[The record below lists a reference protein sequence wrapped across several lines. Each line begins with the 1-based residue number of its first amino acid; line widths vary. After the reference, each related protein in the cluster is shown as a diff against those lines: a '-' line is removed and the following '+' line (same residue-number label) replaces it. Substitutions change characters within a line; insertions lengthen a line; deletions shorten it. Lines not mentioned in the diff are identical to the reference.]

1 MRKSSKLGQS
11 DVFLRNATG
20 LRREFG
26 VLDTIWINLS
36 LVGIIFSITFVASE
50 APLVGGDALTGG
62 LIAFVGM
69 FIVGLAFSIVSII
82 VPRTAGDYVFTSRYL
97 HPALGFVG
105 NAGYFVATVPLFMG
119 ITITTIETF
128 GFSSLFAYWGLAFH
142 SLSDLNLAATLY
154 SNTTYEFALGAI
166 TTVLFAMLPL
176 FGYRLYRGLNKV
188 ILPLVILG
196 VVVMFG
202 ILAFTPQA
210 TAFSRLDSLAA
221 QFGNTS
227 FAEKV
232 TALSPA
238 PVVTFSGTLALNGI
252 YVVGFS
258 YIISAIYVAGE
269 VKQVQRNMPLAILGT
284 LFITLVMFAG
294 VTLLQYHTFSQG
306 FLANAYTTS
315 FAYGNLAPLP
325 TGFVPYINFLAAAV
339 SNNTYVGTFII
350 LVSILQLLWYQT
362 NAVFIGSRLLLS
374 YSFDKIMPSFMGD
387 VSPRFSVPAKGMI
400 VSLIIGLIA
409 GVFFVLPAAASAA
422 FSLSSAAVA
431 IIVLFPITIV
441 GIAMLAYR
449 LNHKADYQQS
459 AVSKTY
465 LGGGVY
471 WFAAIFTVLYGLFTF
486 YQYLTNSEVFGAAGS
501 TLGYEY
507 IFIPIVVLFVIYYVS
522 KLINAR
528 RGVQFS
534 KIFAEIPPE

>member
-1 MRKSSKLGQS
+1 
-11 DVFLRNATG
+11 
-20 LRREFG
+20 
-26 VLDTIWINLS
+26 
-36 LVGIIFSITFVASE
+36 
-50 APLVGGDALTGG
+50 
-62 LIAFVGM
+62 M
-69 FIVGLAFSIVSII
+69 FIVGLSFSIVSII

-128 GFSSLFAYWGLAFH
+128 GFSSLFAYWGLAMH
-142 SLSDLNLAATLY
+142 SGSLLNLASILY
-154 SNTTYEFALGAI
+154 TNIGDEFALGAI
-166 TTVLFAMLPL
+166 TTILFAMLPL
-176 FGYRLYRGLNKV
+176 FGYKLYRGLNKV

-202 ILAFTPQA
+202 ILAFTPQG
-210 TAFSRLDSLAA
+210 TAFSRLDALAA
-221 QFGNTS
+221 QFGNVS

-238 PVVTFSGTLALNGI
+238 PTVSLSGTLALNGI

-269 VKQVQRNMPLAILGT
+269 VKQVQKNMPLAILGT
-284 LFITLVMFAG
+284 LLITLVMFTG

-306 FLANAYTTS
+306 FLSNAYTTS
-315 FAYGNLAPLP
+315 FVYGNLSPLP
-325 TGFVPYINFLAAAV
+325 TGFVPYINFLAASV
-339 SNNTYVGTFII
+339 SGNIYLGSFII

-387 VSPRFSVPAKGMI
+387 VSSRYSVPMKGMI

-409 GVFFVLPAAASAA
+409 GVFFVLPSAASAA
-422 FSLSSAAVA
+422 FALSSAAVA

-441 GIAMLAYR
+441 GIAMLSYR
-449 LNHKADYQQS
+449 LNHKAEYQQS
-459 AVSKTY
+459 PVAKTY

-471 WFAAIFTVLYGLFTF
+471 WFAAIFTVVYGLFTF

>member
-1 MRKSSKLGQS
+1 MAGDPLG
-11 DVFLRNATG
+11 
-20 LRREFG
+20 
-26 VLDTIWINLS
+26 
-36 LVGIIFSITFVASE
+36 
-50 APLVGGDALTGG
+50 GG

-69 FIVGLAFSIVSII
+69 FVVGLSFSIVSIL

-142 SLSDLNLAATLY
+142 SQSLLNLAGVLY
-154 SNTTYEFALGAI
+154 SNIGYEFALGAV
-166 TTVLFAMLPL
+166 TTILFAMLPL
-176 FGYRLYRGLNKV
+176 FGYRLYRSLNKV
-188 ILPLVILG
+188 ILPLIILG

-202 ILAFTPQA
+202 ILAFTSQP
-210 TAFSRLDSLAA
+210 TAFSRLDALAA
-221 QFGNTS
+221 PFGNST
-227 FAEKV
+227 FAE
-232 TALSPA
+232 SINGMGPA
-238 PVVTFSGTLALNGI
+238 PVTNLGGTIALNGI

-269 VKQVQRNMPLAILGT
+269 VKQVQKNMPLAILGT
-284 LFITLVMFAG
+284 LLITLVMFAG
-294 VTLLQYHTFSQG
+294 VTLLQYHTFGHG
-306 FLANAYTTS
+306 FLYNAYTVTYAAGTLS
-315 FAYGNLAPLP
+315 PLP
-325 TGFVPYINFLAAAV
+325 AAFIPYINFLAAAV
-339 SNNTYVGTFII
+339 SGNPYLGSFII
-350 LVSILQLLWYQT
+350 IVSIIQLLWYQS

-387 VSPRFSVPAKGMI
+387 VSTRFNVPLKGMI

-409 GVFFVLPAAASAA
+409 GVFFVLPAAAGAA
-422 FSLSSAAVA
+422 FALSSAAVA
-431 IIVLFPITIV
+431 IIVIFPITVV

-449 LNHKADYQQS
+449 INHKTEYQQS
-459 AVSKTY
+459 AISKTY

-471 WFAAIFTVLYGLFTF
+471 WFAAVFTIAYGLFTF
-486 YQYLTNSEVFGAAGS
+486 YQYLTNPEIFAAASS

-507 IFIPIVVLFVIYYVS
+507 IFIPIIVLFIIYYVS
-522 KLINAR
+522 KFINSR

>member
-1 MRKSSKLGQS
+1 MSGSQ

-36 LVGIIFSITFVASE
+36 LVGIVFSITFVAFES
-50 APLVGGDALTGG
+50 PLVAGDPLTGG

-69 FIVGLAFSIVSII
+69 FIVGLSFSIVSIL

-105 NAGYFVATVPLFMG
+105 NAGYFVATVPMFIG

-128 GFSSLFAYWGLAFH
+128 GFSSLFAYWGLVYH
-142 SLSDLNLAATLY
+142 SASYINLAATLY
-154 SNTTYEFALGAI
+154 SNIGYEFALGAV
-166 TTVLFAMLPL
+166 TTIIFAMLPF
-176 FGYRLYRGLNKV
+176 FGYRLYKALNKV
-188 ILPLVILG
+188 ILPLIILG
-196 VVVMFG
+196 VIVMFG
-202 ILAFTPQA
+202 ILAFTSKS
-210 TAFSRLDSLAA
+210 TAWARLDALATP
-221 QFGNTS
+221 FGNST
-227 FAEKV
+227 FAESINGMS
-232 TALSPA
+232 TAPA
-238 PVVTFSGTLALNGI
+238 ANFSGTLALNGI

-284 LFITLVMFAG
+284 LLITLVMFAG
-294 VTLLQYHTFSQG
+294 GTLLLYHALGYQ
-306 FLANAYTTS
+306 FLYNAYTTTVVNFGTLS
-315 FAYGNLAPLP
+315 PLP
-325 TGFVPYINFLAAAV
+325 AAFVPYINFFAAAI
-339 SNNTYVGTFII
+339 SGNTALGTFII
-350 LVSILQLLWYQT
+350 IVSILQLLWYQT
-362 NAVFIGSRLLLS
+362 NAVFIGARLLLS

-387 VSPRFSVPAKGMI
+387 VSTKYHVPAKGMI

-409 GVFFVLPAAASAA
+409 GVFFVLPSASSAA
-422 FSLSSAAVA
+422 FALSTAAVA
-431 IIVLFPITIV
+431 IIVLFPITVV
-441 GIAMLAYR
+441 GIAMISFR
-449 LNHKADYQQS
+449 VSHKKEYEQS
-459 AVSKTY
+459 AVAKTY

-471 WFAAIFTVLYGLFTF
+471 WFAAIFTVVYGLFTF
-486 YQYLTNSEVFGAAGS
+486 YQYLTNPNVFGAAGS
-501 TLGYEY
+501 VLGYEY
-507 IFIPIVVLFVIYYVS
+507 IFIPIVILFVIYYIS